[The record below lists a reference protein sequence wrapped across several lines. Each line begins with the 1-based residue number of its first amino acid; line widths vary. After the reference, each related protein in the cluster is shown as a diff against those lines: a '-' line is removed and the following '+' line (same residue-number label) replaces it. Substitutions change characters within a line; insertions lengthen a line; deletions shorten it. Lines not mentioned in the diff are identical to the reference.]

1 MNTGHI
7 NTGLT
12 EQEIGSSRDIQSKA
26 FYLLFLLNCLLSMA
40 GFNITQN
47 KNTVT
52 IVTVTVYC
60 LKKGK

>member
-7 NTGLT
+7 KTGLT

-26 FYLLFLLNCLLSMA
+26 FYLLFLLNYLFFMA

-52 IVTVTVYC
+52 TVTVYC
-60 LKKGK
+60 LTKGK